1 MKIIFIILT
10 TLLLLSC
17 AYSSDVV
24 KMGSNTY
31 SVSGTAGSERGGKFG
46 AKQVAIEEASSYCQ
60 KQGKQVNVTQ
70 VETATIN
77 SIGTGSANISFQ
89 CVP

>member
-1 MKIIFIILT
+1 MKILLIIMT
-10 TLLLLSC
+10 TFLLLSC

-24 KMGSNTY
+24 KMAPNTY

-46 AKQVAIEEASSYCQ
+46 AKQVAIKEASSYCQ
-60 KQGKQVNVTQ
+60 KQGKQLNVTQ
-70 VETATIN
+70 AETATVN
-77 SIGTGSANISFQ
+77 DIGTGSASITFQ

>member
-1 MKIIFIILT
+1 MKIFFIIIT
-10 TLLLLSC
+10 TFLLVSC

-24 KMGSNTY
+24 KMGPNTY

-46 AKQVAIEEASSYCQ
+46 ATHVAIEEASSYCQ
-60 KQGKQVNVTQ
+60 KQGKQINVTH
-70 VETATIN
+70 VETATLN
-77 SIGTGSANISFQ
+77 DIGTGSANITFQ

>member
-1 MKIIFIILT
+1 MKTIFIIT
-10 TLLLLSC
+10 ATLLLLSC

-24 KMGSNTY
+24 KMGNNTY

-46 AKQVAIEEASSYCQ
+46 AKQVAIEEAASYCE
-60 KQGKQVNVTQ
+60 KLKKQVNITN
-70 VETATIN
+70 VEAATIN
-77 SIGTGSANISFQ
+77 DIGTGSANVTFK